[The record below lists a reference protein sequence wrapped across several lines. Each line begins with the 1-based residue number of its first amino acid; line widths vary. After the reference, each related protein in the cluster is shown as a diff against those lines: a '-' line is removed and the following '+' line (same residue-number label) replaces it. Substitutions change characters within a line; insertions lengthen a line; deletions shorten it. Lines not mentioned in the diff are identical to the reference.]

1 MSLVKYIFNPGINKE
16 TTSLLDENGW
26 FDGNLV
32 RFRKGLPEKIGGW
45 EKANANSFIGK
56 CRSLFP
62 WTSLEGTS
70 YLGLGTTSK
79 LYVLEGDNYNDITPI
94 REITS
99 AGDVTF
105 AAVNGDATLTVS
117 DTGHGAVKG
126 DFVTYSG
133 AVSLGG
139 NITANVLNQEYQIAT
154 IVDTNSY
161 TIEAKDTD
169 GNTVLADG
177 SDTGNG
183 GASVVG
189 AYQINVG
196 LDNYVS
202 GTGWGVSPWG
212 SGAWGSVTGLSDT
225 NQLRLWSQDNFGED
239 LVANVRAGGIYYWDE
254 SSGIS
259 TRAVNITSLSG
270 ANLAPTKGLQV
281 LTSEVDRHVVVLGA
295 DPINDAGTARTGS
308 IDPMLIAFSD
318 QENIAEWEPQLTNT
332 AGSLRLSSGSTIIG
346 GLQSRQEI
354 LIWTDTAL
362 YSMQF
367 IGAPFTFG
375 VNLINQNV
383 GLIGPNGAI
392 NAPDGVYWMTRD
404 GFYVYN
410 GSVQRLSCSVL
421 NYVID
426 DFNQS
431 QSFKTFAF
439 TNREFN
445 EVGWFYCSGSSE
457 EIDRYVTYNY
467 LERTWSIGQLER
479 HAWIDDGVF
488 EKPRAT
494 GIVSSTNYL
503 YNHEV
508 GDDDD
513 GSPMDNVFLESG
525 DLDLQD
531 GEQFSFLRRIIP
543 DVSFFGSDANGGQ
556 INFVIKTRNFPGDSL
571 STSSTSVISSSTQ
584 QSFIRGRARQIVF
597 RVESDDD
604 APAGNRM
611 GFKWRLGATRLD
623 IRPDGRR

>member
-45 EKANANSFIGK
+45 EKANANSFAGK

-79 LYVLEGDNYNDITPI
+79 LYVLEGDSYNDVTPI
-94 REITS
+94 RETTS

-117 DTGHGAVKG
+117 DTAHGAVKG

-133 AVSLGG
+133 AASLGG
-139 NITANVLNQEYQIAT
+139 NITSAVLNQEYQIDT
-154 IVDTNSY
+154 IVDANSY
-161 TIEAKDTD
+161 KIEAKDTNGD
-169 GNTVLADG
+169 PVLANS

-183 GASVVG
+183 GSSTVG

-196 LDNYVS
+196 LDNFVA

-212 SGAWGSVTGLSDT
+212 SGAWGSVSGLSST

-254 SSGIS
+254 SNGTS

-346 GLQSRQEI
+346 GIQSRQEI

-392 NAPDGVYWMTRD
+392 NAPDGVYWMARD

-410 GSVQRLSCSVL
+410 GAVQRLSCSVL

-494 GIVSSTNYL
+494 GTVSSTNYL

-531 GEQFSFLRRIIP
+531 GNQFSFLRRIIP
-543 DVSFFGSDANGGQ
+543 DVNFFGSDANGGQ